1 MASVADCISTVAATI
16 LGAFMRQRR
25 RTDYNIVNGENG
37 PARTVGRRKSVAA
50 ERYDPETD
58 TDETPLT
65 VYPKTDSQRQRLK
78 ATLQNCF
85 YFRHLDTEQMEQL
98 IDAMF
103 EKVVE
108 GPEEV
113 IIKEDDDGDYMYV
126 VEKGVFAAF
135 RLSEEN
141 GEFKETEPPKIY
153 DNEGFF
159 GELALMYNTPRAVCI
174 LSKTAG
180 KLWAMDR
187 QTFRRI
193 VIKSTHLK
201 LKQYEDLLQKVPLF
215 QELTLYE
222 RNNVAY
228 ALQSKDYLDGEVII
242 KQDDE
247 ADSMYFVEKGA
258 VRCLVKQAHQA
269 EQKEVS
275 RVQPGGYFGELAL
288 ITDQPRAAT
297 VIAVGSTRVA
307 KLPRDD
313 FTRLLGPCKDIMKRN
328 AAAYEEQL
336 AKVFGS
342 KNNVTDLL

>member
-1 MASVADCISTVAATI
+1 MFVRLLIFFLYLS
-16 LGAFMRQRR
+16 L
-25 RTDYNIVNGENG
+25 G
-37 PARTVGRRKSVAA
+37 PARTAGRRKSVAA

-58 TDETPLT
+58 MDETPLT
-65 VYPKTDSQRQRLK
+65 VHPKTDSQRQRLK

-85 YFRHLDTEQMEQL
+85 YFRHLDIEQMEQL

-103 EKVVE
+103 EKVVG

-113 IIKEDDDGDYMYV
+113 IIKEGDDGDYMYV

-135 RLSEEN
+135 RLGEEN
-141 GEFKETEPPKIY
+141 GEFIETKPPKIY

-242 KQDDE
+242 KQADE

-258 VRCLVKQAHQA
+258 VRCLVKQA
-269 EQKEVS
+269 VS
-275 RVQPGGYFGELAL
+275 FLRGFSLFQSSYYKRKYSFFN
-288 ITDQPRAAT
+288 
-297 VIAVGSTRVA
+297 ST
-307 KLPRDD
+307 
-313 FTRLLGPCKDIMKRN
+313 KRN
-328 AAAYEEQL
+328 RKKLVGCNREAILEVCILYYL
-336 AKVFGS
+336 
-342 KNNVTDLL
+342 